1 MLQFNKK
8 FPFIL
13 FLNFL
18 WTYLIAQL
26 VKNLPAMQET
36 PVDSCVGKIPGEGIG
51 YPLQYSALENSM
63 DYIAHGVAKSRTG
76 LRDFHS
82 VIHSPTVLLT
92 KKIQLSIDLNLPRLP
107 FHEFCVLIFSF
118 QLGTKLCFLFNI
130 YSIAPR

>member
-1 MLQFNKK
+1 MV
-8 FPFIL
+8 
-13 FLNFL
+13 
-18 WTYLIAQL
+18 QL
-26 VKNLPAMQET
+26 VKPT
-36 PVDSCVGKIPGEGIG
+36 CSVGDPGSIPGLGRYTGEGIG

-130 YSIAPR
+130 YIIAPR